1 MFIVLCSVLL
11 ASCEDV
17 IDVDLK
23 DTEPQLVIA
32 ASMSPFDAE
41 VTISETV
48 PFTADQPFRPV
59 SGAEVMLFNV
69 DAGSYVP
76 LDEVSPGEYRPR
88 PDWLRGFVDVKDF
101 LRTEFMVYVTIDSLW
116 YSAYARAPRPVPID
130 SVGTSI
136 THVFDEDRK
145 FAMVKFQDPEG
156 EPNYYQ
162 FFQSVNG
169 DPFKMLYVT
178 DDKFNDG
185 KYVSE
190 ALTDR
195 DLTLESGDSVAVR
208 MRSIDKATFDFWE
221 AVQAANP
228 GSAAPANPP
237 SVFYGALGY
246 FSVYTEARVSTV
258 IK

>member
-41 VTISETV
+41 VIISETV
-48 PFTADQPFRPV
+48 PFSADQPFRPV
-59 SGAEVMLFNV
+59 SGAEVLLFDT
-69 DAGSYVP
+69 DAGWYVQ
-76 LDEVSPGEYRPR
+76 LDEVAPGEYRPEPYR
-88 PDWLRGFVDVKDF
+88 LGSVVDVEKF
-101 LRTEFMVYVTIDSLW
+101 LDTEFMVNVTIDST
-116 YSAYARAPRPVPID
+116 YYVARAQAPRPVPID
-130 SVGTSI
+130 SVGTSV

-162 FFQSVNG
+162 YFQSVNG
-169 DPFKMLYVT
+169 EPFKMLYVT

-195 DLTLESGDSVAVR
+195 DLILESGDSVDIRV
-208 MRSIDKATFDFWE
+208 RSIDKATFDFWE

-258 IK
+258 IN